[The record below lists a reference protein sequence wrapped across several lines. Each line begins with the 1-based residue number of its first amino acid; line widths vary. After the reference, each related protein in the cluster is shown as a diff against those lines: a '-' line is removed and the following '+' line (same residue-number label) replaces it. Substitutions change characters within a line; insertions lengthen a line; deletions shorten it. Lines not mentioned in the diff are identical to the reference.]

1 MSLVPPVAVPFGVT
15 RILHAALRRGA
26 AGEAGLAVRL
36 ASRMGAC
43 RATLFGSGRAALAAA
58 LRSLASE
65 GRDEVVVPAYTC
77 WSVPAAIVRCGLR
90 VRLAD
95 VDPMTLDYERSSLQ
109 VQATGRVAAA
119 IGTHL
124 FARTSDVAGLVDFF
138 RSRDPGVRVIEDAAQ
153 AWPDRSSP
161 EVSSVVLSFGRGKPL
176 PLGGGGAL
184 VRYDGDEA
192 PHPAVRGGGWGGALS
207 LAATSVLQTPALFGL
222 LEPLPFLEIGST
234 VYDPL
239 FPADAPFRAWQ
250 DRLGR
255 RVVAELEALTEA
267 RTRNASALA
276 EAVESS
282 GRWRLP
288 AAARMPGPL
297 RLPVLAPSRPARDE
311 VIARLRR
318 LGVGASA
325 MYPGTLADIPALREH
340 LTNPDEPIPGARELA
355 DTLLTLP
362 CHPGLGPRGLIRVRE
377 SFERASRDAGA

>member
-1 MSLVPPVAVPFGVT
+1 MRLVPPVAVPFGVT
-15 RILHAALRRGA
+15 RIFLAALRRSA
-26 AGEAGLAVRL
+26 AGEAGFAEML
-36 ASRMGAC
+36 ASRIGA
-43 RATLFGSGRAALAAA
+43 RGATLFGSGRAAVAAA
-58 LRSLASE
+58 LRSLANE

-77 WSVPAAIVRCGLR
+77 WSVPAAVVRCGLR

-95 VDPMTLDYERSSLQ
+95 VDPMTLDYERSSLLAQ
-109 VQATGRVAAA
+109 PTGRMSAA
-119 IGTHL
+119 IGAHL
-124 FARTSDVAGLVDFF
+124 FARTSDLTWLVDYF
-138 RSRDPGVRVIEDAAQ
+138 RKHDPRVRVIEDAAQ
-153 AWPDRSSP
+153 AWPDRSSR
-161 EVSSVVLSFGRGKPL
+161 EVSAVVLSFGRGKPL

-184 VRYDGDEA
+184 VRFGGDGA
-192 PHPAVRGGGWGGALS
+192 PASAVRGGGWSGALS
-207 LAATSVLQTPALFGL
+207 LAATSVLQIPALFGL

-234 VYDPL
+234 AYDPE

-255 RVVAELEALTEA
+255 SVLAELEALTET

-276 EAVESS
+276 QAVESS
-282 GRWRLP
+282 RRWRLP

-297 RLPVLAPSRPARDE
+297 RLPALAPSRPARDE

-340 LTNPDEPIPGARELA
+340 LANPDEPIPGANALA

-362 CHPGLGPRGLIRVRE
+362 CHPGLGSRGLIRVRE
-377 SFERASRDAGA
+377 SFERASRDVGA